1 MEYNRLLV
9 APGNLDA
16 FAAGLINLNNF
27 LGNNKETLLSYRGSW
42 LGSLRKKIL
51 KMLSQMFF
59 AIHKDLAARVMDR
72 TMEIA
77 DPGKMSSPHCIDSQ
91 CRFHLMF
98 GLRRPFLGLHPSLC
112 SLSQSRHVSILL
124 LCEITYPSTF
134 TNTSSAHE
142 TGTLNSSQE

>member
-16 FAAGLINLNNF
+16 FAGGLINLNNF

-77 DPGKMSSPHCIDSQ
+77 DPGKMSSPHGIDSQ
-91 CRFHLMF
+91 MPLSSYVRLAEAVP
-98 GLRRPFLGLHPSLC
+98 GST
-112 SLSQSRHVSILL
+112 SLSLFIVS
-124 LCEITYPSTF
+124 E
-134 TNTSSAHE
+134 
-142 TGTLNSSQE
+142 